1 MRTSDNQS
9 HIIHEDCGE
18 SQPPPDAD
26 IEIDV
31 KTVDDCLNNQQTMFT
46 ESEFKSKRTEYVQT
60 VLEPNR
66 VFMAQDS
73 HQKQIEDFKSI
84 DGQTEIDK
92 DHDNETSKGDNESSK
107 KGDTAS

>member
-1 MRTSDNQS
+1 
-9 HIIHEDCGE
+9 
-18 SQPPPDAD
+18 
-26 IEIDV
+26 
-31 KTVDDCLNNQQTMFT
+31 
-46 ESEFKSKRTEYVQT
+46 
-60 VLEPNR
+60 
-66 VFMAQDS
+66 MAQDS